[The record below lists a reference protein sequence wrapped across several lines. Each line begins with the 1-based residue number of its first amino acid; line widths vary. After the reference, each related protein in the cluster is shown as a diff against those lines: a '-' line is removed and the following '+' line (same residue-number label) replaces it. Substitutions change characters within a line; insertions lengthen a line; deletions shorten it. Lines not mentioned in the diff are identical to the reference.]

1 MALAIY
7 PYQKISELYQL
18 KFVDSELGGPKRVL
32 IVTPNPQV
40 ADLLRSRLD
49 LDSSLFDVEVVTIA
63 NFIKKQLQKH
73 KCPNPV
79 LRKADIMLHF
89 STVWSKYFAH
99 EPFSLFQQAY
109 EIFSDWRSYSL
120 QLQNFEE
127 ALESLEPVI
136 KKAVIFFWTYIE
148 NAEFFDEHG
157 AYQYLA
163 TVEAEK
169 TNCDTLVFYGFT
181 HLSGV
186 QLGMLQNFSDK
197 NDILIPVASQ
207 MLEKIQYSDWIAWI
221 QSDLLKTKKTIENKA
236 TYRWKTFEST
246 SLNQLLKNRE
256 KALLVLGAN
265 DQLIHFSEVHSSNDF
280 FKLAYDFLTNDYK
293 EVTELLQKKL
303 ETFTSVKKILENIA
317 NEKSK
322 AISEKKWGKLKV
334 YELYEQSINFISDV
348 TEDLNHFYFAV
359 IQETV
364 NLNLPRT
371 YVVTLKTQDNAKEIY
386 KSDYL
391 WAPDLN
397 EDIEIV
403 VKANDSIFV
412 NKSVNYTA
420 NVYKVLATL
429 GPVQRMGL
437 RAEWLT
443 EHLKLLLG
451 NQASLLI
458 DEELLET
465 NAYWKKFLKHSW
477 DLKEPSE
484 HLIVA
489 KNYRWEIKVD
499 SYKKKMFYSP
509 SEIQTYLDC
518 PRKYYVNYV
527 ESFEPKVKNE
537 FEFAASDIGEFE
549 HDIIRLYFEN
559 NDVIAEERLFELCND
574 YLKQRI
580 QDLGKKIDLLDSEII
595 LDEIVQYTFNALS
608 ILMPLKKLPN
618 FKYFFEKEFVS
629 EPMNIKGRIDLFFT
643 SDSGNGILDFKRNKV
658 PTQKDVFQ
666 TENVQL
672 WSYLFGLNFN
682 LEQTFIAYMSLS
694 EPENSWG
701 FGKAIDNLTIKN
713 IEMKNSNQ
721 YEISKEKI
729 HQVISHLKDEKQF
742 EIKPRKTSVCLF
754 CPASFTCDRGSL
766 N

>member
-18 KFVDSELGGPKRVL
+18 KFVESQPGSQKRVL

-40 ADLLRSRLD
+40 ADLLRSRLET
-49 LDSSLFDVEVVTIA
+49 DSSLFDAEVVTIA

-89 STVWSKYFAH
+89 STVWSKYFSH

-120 QLQNFEE
+120 QLENFEE

-163 TVEAEK
+163 TVDAEK
-169 TNCDTLVFYGFT
+169 TNVDTVVFYGFT

-186 QLGMLQNFSDK
+186 QLGMLQNFSEK
-197 NDILIPVASQ
+197 NDILIPVASKL
-207 MLEKIQYSDWIAWI
+207 LEKIQYSDWIAWI
-221 QSDLLKTKKTIENKA
+221 QSDLLKTKKTTEEKA
-236 TYRWKTFEST
+236 LYKWKTFEST
-246 SLNQLLKNRE
+246 SLNQLLKKRE

-265 DQLIHFSEVHSSNDF
+265 DQLIHFSEVHSKNDF
-280 FKLAYDFLTNDYK
+280 FKLAYEFLTNEYK
-293 EVTELLQKKL
+293 EVTELLHKRLDSASSIKKML
-303 ETFTSVKKILENIA
+303 ELIA
-317 NEKSK
+317 SEKSK
-322 AISEKKWGKLKV
+322 AIAEKKWGILKV
-334 YELYEQSINFISDV
+334 YELYEQSINFISGV
-348 TEDLNHFYFAV
+348 TEEINRFYFSV

-391 WAPDLN
+391 WAPDLK
-397 EDIEIV
+397 EEIEII
-403 VKANDSIFV
+403 VKANDAIFV
-412 NKSVNYTA
+412 NKSVSYTA
-420 NVYKVLATL
+420 NVYIVLASL

-443 EHLKLLLG
+443 EHLKLLLE

-465 NAYWKKFLKHSW
+465 NAFWKKFLKNSW

-484 HLIVA
+484 HLILA
-489 KNYRWEIKVD
+489 KEYRWNINTD
-499 SYKKKMFYSP
+499 TYKKKMFYSP

-518 PRKYYVNYV
+518 PRRYYVSYV

-549 HDIIRLYFEN
+549 HDIIRLYFEK
-559 NDVIAEERLFELCND
+559 NDVIAEGKLLELCTE
-574 YLKQRI
+574 YLNQKI
-580 QDLGKKIDLLDSEII
+580 KELGKKIDLLDCEIL
-595 LDEIVQYTFNALS
+595 LDEMVQYTFNALS
-608 ILMPLKKLPN
+608 LLMPLKKLPN
-618 FKYFFEKEFVS
+618 FKYFFEKEFAS
-629 EPMNIKGRIDLFFT
+629 EAMNIRGRIDFLFT

-672 WSYLFGLNFN
+672 WSYLFGLDFD
-682 LEQTFIAYMSLS
+682 LEKTYIAYISLS

-701 FGKAIDNLTIKN
+701 FGKTIESLAIKN

-721 YEISKEKI
+721 VESSKEKI
-729 HQVISHLKDEKQF
+729 HQVIAHLKDEKRF

-754 CPASFTCDRGSL
+754 CPASFTCDRGSMH
-766 N
+766 

>member
-18 KFVDSELGGPKRVL
+18 KFVDSEFMGPKRVL

-40 ADLLRSRLD
+40 ADLLRNRLD
-49 LDSSLFDVEVVTIA
+49 VGTSNFDVEVVTIA
-63 NFIKKQLQKH
+63 HFIKKQLQIH

-148 NAEFFDEHG
+148 NAEFYDEHG

-163 TVEAEK
+163 NVEAEK
-169 TNCDTLVFYGFT
+169 INYETLVFYGFT

-197 NDILIPVASQ
+197 NDILIPVASK

-221 QSDLLKTKKTIENKA
+221 QSDLLKTEKTTKDKA
-236 TYRWKTFEST
+236 AYRWKTFEST
-246 SLNQLLKNRE
+246 SLNQLLKKRE
-256 KALLVLGAN
+256 KALLVLGSN

-280 FKLAYDFLTNDYK
+280 FKLAYDFLANDYK
-293 EVTELLQKKL
+293 EVTELLQKKI
-303 ETFTSVKKILENIA
+303 ESASSIKMILEIIA
-317 NEKSK
+317 SEKATSISK
-322 AISEKKWGKLKV
+322 KKWGALKV
-334 YELYEQSINFISDV
+334 YELYEQSISFISGV
-348 TEDLNHFYFAV
+348 TEELNRFYFSV

-364 NLNLPRT
+364 SLNLPRT
-371 YVVTLKTQDNAKEIY
+371 YVITLKTQDDSREIY

-397 EDIEIV
+397 EEIEIV

-412 NKSVNYTA
+412 NKSVSYTA

-443 EHLKLLLG
+443 EHLNLLLE
-451 NQASLLI
+451 NQATLLI

-465 NAYWKKFLKHSW
+465 NAYWKKFLKDSW
-477 DLKEPSE
+477 DLKEQSE
-484 HLIVA
+484 HLIIA
-489 KNYRWEIKVD
+489 KDYRWDIKSDV
-499 SYKKKMFYSP
+499 YKKKMFYSP

-527 ESFEPKVKNE
+527 ESFEPRVKNE
-537 FEFAASDIGEFE
+537 FEFTASDIGEFE
-549 HDIIRLYFEN
+549 HDIIRLFFEK
-559 NDVIAEERLFELCND
+559 NDVLAEDRLLELCNE
-574 YLKQRI
+574 YLNQKI
-580 QDLGKKIDLLDSEII
+580 QELGKKIDLLDREIL
-595 LDEIVQYTFNALS
+595 LDEMVQYTFNALS
-608 ILMPLKKLPN
+608 LLMPLKKLPN
-618 FKYFFEKEFVS
+618 FKYFFEKEFIS
-629 EPMNIKGRIDLFFT
+629 EPMSIKGRIDFFFT
-643 SDSGNGILDFKRNKV
+643 SDFGNGILDFKRNKV

-672 WSYLFGLNFN
+672 WSYLFGLNFD

-701 FGKAIDNLTIKN
+701 FGKIIDNLTIKN

-721 YEISKEKI
+721 FEISKEKI
-729 HQVISHLKDEKQF
+729 HQVITHLKEEKLF